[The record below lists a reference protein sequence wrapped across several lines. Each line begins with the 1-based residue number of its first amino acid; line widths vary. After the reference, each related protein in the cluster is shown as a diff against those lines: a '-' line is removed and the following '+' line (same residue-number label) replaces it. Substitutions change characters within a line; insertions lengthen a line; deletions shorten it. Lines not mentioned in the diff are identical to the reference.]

1 MFLQQVTTT
10 VSDYNLTLETILSI
24 VIGVGLSAASGFRV
38 FVPLLLMSLA
48 AMYGHLPLKEDFQ
61 WIGSYPALMAFT
73 AATVLEIIAYYIPWL
88 DNLLD
93 LFFTPLAI
101 AVGTLMAFALVP
113 EDMDSLLKWTIAL
126 IAGGGSAGL
135 VKFLTNFTRLSST
148 TLTGGI
154 GNPVVSTGEA
164 LLSVAMSF
172 LAIFVPVVGLVLVV
186 VSVILLIKRDF
197 FRKPDSTNQ
206 LKT

>member
-10 VSDYNLTLETILSI
+10 VSDYNLTVETILSI

-48 AMYGHLPLKEDFQ
+48 AMYGHLPIKEDFQ
-61 WIGSYPALMAFT
+61 WIGTYPALIAFT
-73 AATVLEIIAYYIPWL
+73 AATVLEIIAYYIPFF

-93 LFFTPLAI
+93 IFFTPLAI

-164 LLSVAMSF
+164 LLSLAMSF
-172 LAIFVPVVGLVLVV
+172 LALFVPVIGLILVI
-186 VSVILLIKRDF
+186 VSVVLLARRYFLK
-197 FRKPDSTNQ
+197 KPDLTDQ
-206 LKT
+206 AGT